1 MRPAITAA
9 ALSLAIFAAVPASA
23 QVFGTLGSAERVP
36 MNGHIVGAYLNASN
50 DVLGMFGQ
58 LRLSFYEGIDFGFQG
73 GLSRVSVEGGADRT
87 AVRLGTDIGFMT
99 ARAGPNFPVDLALG
113 GGLGVE
119 SSDDYHVLTLM
130 PSAIASRTFAMGQN
144 GSIAP
149 YLGIGLSF
157 SNVDAQSTKQT
168 YTYLPVR
175 IGGDLRVMP
184 GIRFVAEMQFAV
196 GNTYTDDFGIA
207 TGVNLPF

>member
-1 MRPAITAA
+1 MKPIPLAA
-9 ALSLAIFAAVPASA
+9 ALSLALFAAAPASA

-36 MNGHIVGAYLNASN
+36 MNGHVVGAYLNATN

-58 LRLSFYEGIDFGFQG
+58 LRLSFYDGIDFGFQG
-73 GLSRVSVEGGADRT
+73 GLSRVSVGGNDRT
-87 AVRLGTDIGFMT
+87 AVRLGTDIEFMT
-99 ARAGPNFPVDLALG
+99 ARAGANFPLDLALG

-119 SSDDYHVLTLM
+119 SSDGYHVLTLM
-130 PSAIASRTFAMGQN
+130 PSAIASRTFALGQS

-149 YLGIGLSF
+149 YVGIGLSF
-157 SNVDAQSTKQT
+157 ANVDANSTKDT
-168 YTYLPVR
+168 FTSLPIRV
-175 IGGDLRVMP
+175 GGDLRVMP

-196 GNTYTDDFGIA
+196 GNTYTDDFGLA